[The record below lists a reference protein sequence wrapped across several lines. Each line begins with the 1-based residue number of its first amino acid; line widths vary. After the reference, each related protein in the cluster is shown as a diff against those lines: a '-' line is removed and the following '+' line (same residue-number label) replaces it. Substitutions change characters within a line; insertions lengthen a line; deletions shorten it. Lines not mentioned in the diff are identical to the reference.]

1 MTKVATPAVVNS
13 TMNAAEDQAISED
26 VTRYYEVTSFYKHA
40 SLAYPVRL
48 QTQSFRDLSSLS
60 IPIIQ
65 WNLPD
70 PSPV

>member
-40 SLAYPVRL
+40 SLA
-48 QTQSFRDLSSLS
+48 
-60 IPIIQ
+60 
-65 WNLPD
+65 
-70 PSPV
+70 